1 MGSHREGN
9 QSSSFPEEMF
19 TCLCRADGILE
30 QVDSPV
36 KRSART
42 VTREAWHEL
51 SLLQKA
57 LAEYGLHS
65 IFVKL
70 DHLEPVDIAEEM
82 RRASAS

>member
-1 MGSHREGN
+1 ME
-9 QSSSFPEEMF
+9 
-19 TCLCRADGILE
+19 AIAKGISLPLSLKKCSL
-30 QVDSPV
+30 VCAAPTAYWNKWIGDATT
-36 KRSART
+36 ART